1 MARYWTLLCVIVALI
16 LAVGGGCKPQRPD
29 ADDDDD
35 NWDDDDDD
43 DDDDSIEIPELSLSI
58 ESPPDGKI
66 GLEDTVLVSGTVSGD
81 HPVVT
86 VNGNAAEVDGETFS
100 VELPLHNG
108 DPYTAILAEAVDSS
122 GWARD
127 RRTYLHGVP
136 TDASLPVDD
145 GLAVRLTD
153 RGLEGIESFVLTTFT
168 PDAIATMLLSS
179 NPLYDD
185 SWVGTQIVVTAD
197 DATIGGLSLE
207 MDALVDGIRID
218 AALQDV
224 VMDVTV
230 DADWAGT
237 YPGTVTV
244 DAVDLQGLAT
254 LSASGGSLVVD
265 LPDVTVEQVNLTTDF
280 PGIWDWI
287 EDLVLWLIPGFL
299 EDAIASMLQ
308 DQVVGAV
315 EQALGTLEDGF
326 PLGPVTVGLAFDSV
340 THDPEGIAAVLD
352 LSLSLGPSGG
362 DVPEMRVSTEGAL
375 PGLLG
380 MTTPHDEPYG
390 AWVVLDDDALSAIG
404 IALMGSGLLHQH
416 IEGELPMDTPL
427 PFTAA
432 LLKPMFPSLDETLD
446 DDAPLTIDT
455 APSVSPVGRPAHGPE
470 GVLEF
475 VLPGFMVD
483 ISGDTDGDGA
493 ADPIYRIV
501 IDGVLEASVD
511 AEGETLSVR
520 GADMTAT
527 LLSAEV
533 PADRSEG
540 EGLGNLLELAVGLMV
555 GDLIDQLLALIE
567 GMRLVPI
574 EGGPCGP
581 AEDHA
586 SIYAD
591 LLPAAP

>member
-1 MARYWTLLCVIVALI
+1 MVRFWTLLCLILALI
-16 LAVGGGCKPQRPD
+16 LGAGGCKPERPD
-29 ADDDDD
+29 ADDDDS
-35 NWDDDDDD
+35 WDDDDDD
-43 DDDDSIEIPELSLSI
+43 DDDTIDIPELTLAI
-58 ESPPDGKI
+58 ESPADGMI
-66 GLEDTVLVSGTVSGD
+66 GLEETVLVSGTVTGD

-86 VNGNAAEVDGETFS
+86 VNGNAAEVDGETFA
-100 VELPLHNG
+100 VEIPLHSG
-108 DPYTAILAEAVDSS
+108 DPYTAILAEAVDSH
-122 GWARD
+122 GWIRD

-136 TDASLPVDD
+136 TDASLPVDE

-168 PDAIATMLLSS
+168 ADAIATMLLSS

-197 DATIGGLSLE
+197 DATIGGLALE

-237 YPGTVTV
+237 YPGTVRV
-244 DAVDLQGLAT
+244 DAVNLQGLAT
-254 LSASGGSLVVD
+254 LSAAGGSLVVD
-265 LPDVTVEQVNLTTDF
+265 LPDLTVELVNLTTDF

-308 DQVVGAV
+308 QEVVGAV

-340 THDPEGIAAVLD
+340 AHDPDGIAAVLD
-352 LSLSLGPSGG
+352 LSLSLGPGGG
-362 DVPEMRVSTEGAL
+362 DVPEMRVSTEGSL
-375 PGLLG
+375 PPLLG
-380 MTTPHDEPYG
+380 TTSPLGTEYG

-427 PFTAA
+427 PLTAG
-432 LLKPMFPSLDETLD
+432 LLMPMFPSLEGVLD
-446 DDAPLTIDT
+446 DDALLTIDT

-483 ISGDTDGDGA
+483 IAGDVDGDGA

-501 IDGVLEASVD
+501 IDGVLEVSID
-511 AEGETLSVR
+511 TDGDTLSVK
-520 GADMTAT
+520 GADMSAT

-533 PADRSEG
+533 DAARNEG
-540 EGLGNLLELAVGLMV
+540 EELATLLQLAIGLMV
-555 GDLIDQLLALIE
+555 GDLVDQLLTLID
-567 GMRLVPI
+567 GMTLVPM
-574 EGGPCGP
+574 EGGACGP
-581 AEDHA
+581 AGDHA
-586 SIYAD
+586 SFFAD
-591 LLPAAP
+591 LLPTS